1 MHPVKWQ
8 TGQRIIPSTGQFLTS
23 MAGVRTIRVD
33 ELADTPG
40 AYIVDV
46 RETYEFA
53 AGHVPGAVNVPLSL
67 LPLKYRDLP
76 MDRTIYLVCE
86 VGARSGQATMALDQA
101 GWEVVNVLGGTN
113 AWINAGYPLER

>member
-1 MHPVKWQ
+1 
-8 TGQRIIPSTGQFLTS
+8 

-101 GWEVVNVLGGTN
+101 GWKVVNVLGGTN